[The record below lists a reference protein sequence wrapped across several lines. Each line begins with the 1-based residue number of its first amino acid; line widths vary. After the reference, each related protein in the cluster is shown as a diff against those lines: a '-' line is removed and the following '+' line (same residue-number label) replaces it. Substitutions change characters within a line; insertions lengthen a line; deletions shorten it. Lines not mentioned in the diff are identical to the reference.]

1 MAVKVTTTNDSPTQE
16 ITYPILGIFPD
27 GTIILF
33 SSIKEG
39 TILKGKSK
47 DQIGH
52 YSSNRAD
59 YRHFGPDYNWVPYT
73 GTITLSNEEL

>member
-1 MAVKVTTTNDSPTQE
+1 MAVKVTTTNDSLTQG
-16 ITYPILGIFPD
+16 IKYPILGIFPD

-39 TILKGKSK
+39 TILKSESK
-47 DQIGH
+47 QSIGH
-52 YSSNRAD
+52 YSSDRPD

-73 GTITLSNEEL
+73 GTITLSNEGL

>member
-1 MAVKVTTTNDSPTQE
+1 MAVKVTTNQTESVEKNK
-16 ITYPILGIFPD
+16 YPILGIFPD

-33 SSIKEG
+33 SSINEG
-39 TILKGKSK
+39 TILKSESK
-47 DQIGH
+47 QSIGQ
-52 YSSNRAD
+52 YSSNRPD